1 MTDSGRLDQLN
12 RVSQAAAGDRT
23 AQLWLVEHLRPRLR
37 SLCLSLVANRAD
49 AEDALQASLLEILAS
64 TGSFRGDNL
73 NAWADRITIRTA
85 IRLARQHR
93 VRAARF
99 ELDPDLD
106 ERPSLPPPSG
116 PRETTARPLVD
127 YLAELPETRRTVLVL
142 RHVLE
147 YSIAEIAELLELSPN
162 TVKDRLLMA
171 RGELRRRIRRDLA
184 WVAVPHREGA

>member
-1 MTDSGRLDQLN
+1 M
-12 RVSQAAAGDRT
+12 RVSQAAAGDRE
-23 AQLWLVEHLRPRLR
+23 AQLWLVERLRPRLR
-37 SLCLSLVANRAD
+37 TLCLSLLANRAD

-64 TGSFRGDNL
+64 AGSFRGENL
-73 NAWADRITIRTA
+73 NGWADRITVRTA

-99 ELDPDLD
+99 ELDPNLD
-106 ERPSLPPPSG
+106 EYPSLPLESQS
-116 PRETTARPLVD
+116 REATARPVID

-142 RHVLE
+142 RHVLDC
-147 YSIAEIAELLELSPN
+147 SVAEIAELLEISPN

-184 WVAVPHREGA
+184 WVAVQTREGA